1 MWDNSGSIG
10 VKYYQNVLD
19 FLIALIK
26 KLNEGPNDTH
36 FGFLTFSSEGQT
48 KKLIGVGEISDEDLL
63 IKKLKTY
70 DYTLHLEGDR
80 TRTGLAFKKAHGV
93 SGHFT
98 FKYTIL
104 DLRMLSRSQL
114 FEARLA

>member
-48 KKLIGVGEISDEDLL
+48 KKLIGVGDISDKDEL
-63 IKKLKTY
+63 IKKLKKY
-70 DYTLHLEGDR
+70 DYDLQLYGDR
-80 TRTGLAFKKAHGV
+80 TRTGLAFSKVNEV
-93 SGHFT
+93 SGHFA

-114 FEARLA
+114 FEARLT